1 MPMNNNILHISNGS
15 RVKVAEIPVL
25 GYDGFRATTLELMSD
40 KARHCVSY
48 FAYPCGE
55 GLRLMMCIA
64 DDNAHDILVF
74 SCDVEKGARLAS
86 AASECLA
93 LERYE
98 REIHENWG
106 LEFEGHPWY
115 KPVRD
120 FMPGK
125 YKFFQMEGEELHEV
139 GVGPVHAGVIEPG
152 HFRFICNG
160 EDVLHLE
167 IQLGWQHR
175 GTEHLM
181 LEKKRL
187 IERVLLAEG
196 IAGDTS
202 VSHSTAFATVWESLC
217 GFKPSE
223 EVLWARTLAAEL
235 ERMANH
241 TGDLGAICGD
251 VAYQLGA
258 AVYGRLRTP
267 IVNFSQR
274 WCGNRL
280 GKGNVRSA
288 YAPYAFTEELKQ
300 QLLSDLAAYERDFL
314 EMCDK
319 VQHFPSVLSRL
330 DRTGVVST
338 EQAESIGAVG
348 MAAKCAGICRDTRAS
363 HPYGVYGSLDV
374 QPVVKNT
381 GDVLARTELRIDEV
395 KQSLAIVR
403 SLLEKMPSFDG
414 ASAGSASGSVRSA
427 SGSVRSA
434 GSPAGESFAI
444 ALTEGWR
451 GEICHCAITGADGE
465 LVAYKI
471 KDPSFHN
478 WMALALAVRGNEISD
493 FPICNKSFNLSY
505 CGHDL

>member
-1 MPMNNNILHISNGS
+1 MTMTELLHISNGS
-15 RVKVAEIPVL
+15 CVNVAKIPL
-25 GYDGFRATTLELMSD
+25 LSYDCFRAVTLELLD
-40 KARHCVSY
+40 VKTRHCACY

-55 GLRLMMCIA
+55 GLRLVMCIA
-64 DDNAHDILVF
+64 DDGQGDIIVYA
-74 SCDVEKGARLAS
+74 CDAQKGEVLLS
-86 AASECLA
+86 AAAQCLA
-93 LERYE
+93 LERFE

-120 FMPGK
+120 FLPGK
-125 YKFFQMEGEELHEV
+125 YEFFQMEGEELHEV

-175 GTEHLM
+175 GIEKLM

-187 IERVLLAEG
+187 IERVLLSEG

-202 VSHSTAFATVWESLC
+202 VSHSSAFATVWESLC
-217 GFKPSE
+217 GFRPGR

-235 ERMANH
+235 ERLANH

-280 GKGNVRSA
+280 GKGNVRPFYS
-288 YAPYAFTEELKQ
+288 PYAFTEELKT

-314 EMCDK
+314 QMSDK
-319 VQHFPSVLSRL
+319 ILYFPSVLSRL
-330 DRTGVVST
+330 DRTGVVSL
-338 EQAESIGAVG
+338 EQAEEIGAVG
-348 MAAKCAGICRDTRAS
+348 MAAKCAGVERDIRSS
-363 HPYGVYGSLDV
+363 HPYAAYPSLNV
-374 QPVVKNT
+374 RPVVKT
-381 GDVLARTELRIDEV
+381 AGDVLARTELRIDEV
-395 KQSLAIVR
+395 KQSLGIIRA
-403 SLLEKMPSFDG
+403 LLEDMPSFGRQENFD
-414 ASAGSASGSVRSA
+414 
-427 SGSVRSA
+427 
-434 GSPAGESFAI
+434 GSPMADSFAI
-444 ALTEGWR
+444 SLVEGWR
-451 GEICHCAITGADGE
+451 GEICHIAITAPDGS
-465 LVAYKI
+465 LIAYKI

-505 CGHDL
+505 CAHDL

>member
-1 MPMNNNILHISNGS
+1 MEYNVLHIKNGDCV
-15 RVKVAEIPVL
+15 RVGDIPVL
-25 GYDGFRATTLELMSD
+25 CYDSFRTVALELLSD
-40 KARHCVSY
+40 DARHCASY
-48 FAYPCGE
+48 FAYPADG
-55 GLRLMMCIA
+55 GFRLVMCIA
-64 DDNAHDILVF
+64 DDSAHDIQLF
-74 SCDVEKGARLAS
+74 ACDAEKGAKLDS
-86 AASECLA
+86 AAADCLA
-93 LERYE
+93 LERFE

-125 YKFFQMEGEELHEV
+125 YSFFSMEGEELHEV

-160 EDVLHLE
+160 EDILHLE
-167 IQLGWQHR
+167 IQLGWQHK
-175 GTEHLM
+175 GTERLM

-187 IERVLLAEG
+187 IERVLLVEG

-202 VSHSTAFATVWESLC
+202 VSHSTAFAGLWESLC
-217 GFKPSE
+217 GLKPGK

-280 GKGNVRSA
+280 GKGNIRPG
-288 YAPYAFTEELKQ
+288 YAPYPFTEQLRQ

-314 EMCDK
+314 ELSDK
-319 VQHFPSVLSRL
+319 ILHFPSVLSRL
-330 DRTGVVST
+330 DRTGVVSL
-338 EQAESIGAVG
+338 EQVRSIGAVG
-348 MAAKCAGICRDTRAS
+348 MAAKCAGLGRDVRAS
-363 HPYGVYGSLDV
+363 HPYGAYDSLGL
-374 QPVVKNT
+374 QPVVKSA
-381 GDVLARTELRIDEV
+381 GDVLARTELRIDEII
-395 KQSLAIVR
+395 QSLAIVR
-403 SLLEKMPSFDG
+403 NLLADVPSFDG
-414 ASAGSASGSVRSA
+414 QMRT
-427 SGSVRSA
+427 A
-434 GSPAGESFAI
+434 GSPMPDSFAI
-444 ALTEGWR
+444 QLTEGWR
-451 GEICHCAITGADGE
+451 GEICHCAVTGPDGK
-465 LVAYKI
+465 LLAYKI

-505 CGHDL
+505 TGHDL

>member
-1 MPMNNNILHISNGS
+1 MDNKVLNIKNGS
-15 RVKVAEIPVL
+15 CVKVSEIPVL
-25 GYDGFRATTLELMSD
+25 SYDCFRATTLELMSD
-40 KARHCVSY
+40 KARHCSSY
-48 FAYPCGE
+48 FAYPCAE

-64 DDNAHDILVF
+64 DDTAHDIKVF
-74 SCDVEKGARLAS
+74 ACDVNKGDSLVS
-86 AASECLA
+86 AAKDCLA

-106 LEFEGHPWY
+106 LEFEEHPWY

-125 YKFFQMEGEELHEV
+125 YKFFEMEGEELHEV

-175 GTEHLM
+175 GVEHLM
-181 LEKKRL
+181 LSKKRT

-202 VSHSTAFATVWESLC
+202 VSHSTAFAGVWEALC
-217 GFKPSE
+217 GIQPDKS
-223 EVLWARTLAAEL
+223 VLWARTLAAEL

-280 GKGNVRSA
+280 GKGNVRPA
-288 YAPYAFTEELKQ
+288 YAPYAFTEELRQ
-300 QLLSDLAAYERDFL
+300 QLLSDLKAYERDFL
-314 EMCDK
+314 EMSDK
-319 VQHFPSVLSRL
+319 IQHFPGVLSRL
-330 DRTGVVST
+330 DRTGIVTT

-348 MAAKCAGICRDTRAS
+348 MAAKCAGVCRDTRAS
-363 HPYGVYGSLDV
+363 HPYGVYGTMDIK
-374 QPVVKNT
+374 PVVKDT

-403 SLLEKMPSFDG
+403 TLLEDMPAFNTQ
-414 ASAGSASGSVRSA
+414 VR
-427 SGSVRSA
+427 
-434 GSPAGESFAI
+434 PMGEPMADCFAI
-444 ALTEGWR
+444 SLTEGWR
-451 GEICHCAITGADGE
+451 GEICHCAVTDADGE
-465 LVAYKI
+465 LAAYKI

>member
-1 MPMNNNILHISNGS
+1 MNNNILHINNGS
-15 RVKVAEIPVL
+15 RVSVSQIPVL
-25 GYDGFRATTLELMSD
+25 SYESFRETTLELLSD

-55 GLRLMMCIA
+55 TLRLLMCIA
-64 DDNAHDILVF
+64 DDNAHDILVY
-74 SCDVEKGARLAS
+74 SSEVQKGSTLAS
-86 AASECLA
+86 AAADCLA

-98 REIHENWG
+98 REIHENWA

-125 YKFFQMEGEELHEV
+125 YKFFEMEGEELHEV

-175 GTEHLM
+175 GVENLM
-181 LEKKRL
+181 LKKTRL
-187 IERVLLAEG
+187 IERTLLAEG

-202 VSHSTAFATVWESLC
+202 VSHATAFATVWESLC
-217 GFKPSE
+217 GVQASA

-280 GKGNVRSA
+280 GKGNVRPG

-300 QLLSDLAAYERDFL
+300 QLLGDLAAYERDFL

-319 VQHFPSVLSRL
+319 IQHFPSVLSRL
-330 DRTGVVST
+330 DRTGIVST
-338 EQAESIGAVG
+338 QQAESIGAVG
-348 MAAKCAGICRDTRAS
+348 MAAKCAGVCRDTRAS
-363 HPYGVYGSLDV
+363 HPYGVYGQLEL
-374 QPVVKNT
+374 QPVVKT
-381 GDVLARTELRIDEV
+381 SGDVLARTELRIDEV

-403 SLLEKMPSFDG
+403 SLLENMPSFDSSRQE
-414 ASAGSASGSVRSA
+414 AREAAAKALSQPEAD
-427 SGSVRSA
+427 
-434 GSPAGESFAI
+434 SFAI

-451 GEICHCAITGADGE
+451 GEICHCAVTGADGD

>member
-1 MPMNNNILHISNGS
+1 MNNNILHIKNGS
-15 RVKVAEIPVL
+15 CTSVTEIPVL
-25 GYDGFRATTLELMSD
+25 GYGDFRQTASRLLGD

-48 FAYPCGE
+48 FAYPCNE
-55 GLRLMMCIA
+55 GFRLMMCIA
-64 DDNAHDILVF
+64 DDSAHDILVF
-74 SCDVEKGARLAS
+74 ACDVEKDAELPS
-86 AASECLA
+86 IAAEQLA
-93 LERYE
+93 LERFE

-106 LEFEGHPWY
+106 LSFTGHPWY

-120 FMPGK
+120 FMPDK
-125 YKFFQMEGEELHEV
+125 YKFFEMAGEELHEV

-175 GTEHLM
+175 GIEKLM
-181 LEKKRL
+181 LDKKRL
-187 IERVLLAEG
+187 IERVLLAES

-202 VSHSTAFATVWESLC
+202 VSHSTAFSGLWEALC
-217 GFKPSE
+217 GTVPGDD
-223 EVLWARTLAAEL
+223 VLWARTLAAEL

-280 GKGNVRSA
+280 GKGNVRPA
-288 YAPYAFTEELKQ
+288 YAPYAFTEELRR
-300 QLLSDLAAYERDFL
+300 QLLQDLTAYERDFL
-314 EMCDK
+314 EMSDK
-319 VQHFPSVLSRL
+319 IQHFPSVLSRL
-330 DRTGVVST
+330 DRTGVVSR
-338 EQAESIGAVG
+338 EQAEAIGAVG
-348 MAAKCAGICRDTRAS
+348 MAAKCTSVCRDIRAS
-363 HPYGVYGSLDV
+363 HPYAAYPALSIE
-374 QPVVKNT
+374 PVVKDG

-403 SLLEKMPSFDG
+403 VLLENVPAFDG
-414 ASAGSASGSVRSA
+414 KMRSPGQPKA
-427 SGSVRSA
+427 N
-434 GSPAGESFAI
+434 SFAI
-444 ALTEGWR
+444 SLTEGWR
-451 GEICHCAITGADGE
+451 GEICHCAVTGADGE
-465 LVAYKI
+465 LLTYKI

>member
-1 MPMNNNILHISNGS
+1 MNSNILNINNGS
-15 RVKVAEIPVL
+15 CVKVDEIPVL
-25 GYDGFRATTLELMSD
+25 NYDRFVSTTLNLMSD
-40 KARHCVSY
+40 KSRHCVSY
-48 FAYPCGE
+48 FAYPYGE
-55 GLRLMMCIA
+55 GLKLMMCIA
-64 DDNAHDILVF
+64 DDKAHYISVF
-74 SCDVEKGARLAS
+74 ACDVQKCARLAS
-86 AASECLA
+86 ASAQCLA
-93 LERYE
+93 LERFE

-106 LEFEGHPWY
+106 LYFEGHPWD

-175 GTEHLM
+175 GIERLM
-181 LEKKRL
+181 LGKKRL

-202 VSHSTAFATVWESLC
+202 ISHSTSFASIWESLC
-217 GFKPSE
+217 GCQVGK
-223 EVLWARTLAAEL
+223 EVLWARTMAAEL

-280 GKGNVRSA
+280 GKGNVRPG
-288 YAPYAFTEELKQ
+288 YAPYAFTEGLKQ
-300 QLLSDLAAYERDFL
+300 LLLNDLDAYERDFL
-314 EMCDK
+314 EMSDK
-319 VQHFPSVLSRL
+319 IQHFPSVLSRL
-330 DRTGVVST
+330 ERTGIISK

-348 MAAKCAGICRDTRAS
+348 MAAKCAGVKRDVRAS
-363 HPYGVYGSLDV
+363 HPYGLYPDLNLT
-374 QPVVKNT
+374 PVVKGT
-381 GDVLARTELRIDEV
+381 GDVLARTELRIEEI
-395 KQSLAIVR
+395 KQSVSVIR
-403 SLLEKMPSFDG
+403 TLLNQVPDFDG
-414 ASAGSASGSVRSA
+414 QMHPCGI
-427 SGSVRSA
+427 
-434 GSPAGESFAI
+434 PQPDTFAI
-444 ALTEGWR
+444 SLTEGWR
-451 GEICHCAITGADGE
+451 GEICHCAITDKDSE
-465 LVAYKI
+465 FTAYKI
-471 KDPSFHN
+471 TDPSFHN
-478 WMALALAVRGNEISD
+478 WMALALAVRNNEISD

>member
-1 MPMNNNILHISNGS
+1 MNENILHITNGS
-15 RVKVAEIPVL
+15 CVKLAEIPVL
-25 GYDGFRATTLELMSD
+25 AYDAFRATTLELLGD
-40 KARHCVSY
+40 KARHCASY
-48 FAYPCGE
+48 FAYPCNDD
-55 GLRLMMCIA
+55 LKLMMCIA
-64 DDNAHDILVF
+64 DDSAHDILVYA
-74 SCDVEKGARLAS
+74 CEVEKGARLAS
-86 AASECLA
+86 AAADCLA
-93 LERYE
+93 LERFE

-115 KPVRD
+115 KPVRNFFPD
-120 FMPGK
+120 K
-125 YKFFQMEGEELHEV
+125 YKFFEMEGEELHEV

-175 GTEHLM
+175 GVEKLM

-217 GFKPSE
+217 GFTPTK

-258 AVYGRLRTP
+258 AVFGRLRTP
-267 IVNFSQR
+267 IVNFLQR

-280 GKGNVRSA
+280 GKGNVRPA

-300 QLLSDLAAYERDFL
+300 QLLKDLAAYERDFL

-319 VQHFPSVLSRL
+319 IQHFPSVLSRL

-348 MAAKCAGICRDTRAS
+348 MAAKCAGVCRDTRAS
-363 HPYGVYGSLDV
+363 HPYGLYSSLDV
-374 QPVVKNT
+374 QPVVKTT

-403 SLLEKMPSFDG
+403 KLLENMPAFDG
-414 ASAGSASGSVRSA
+414 KMQSAGTPEA
-427 SGSVRSA
+427 
-434 GSPAGESFAI
+434 ESFAI

-451 GEICHCAITGADGE
+451 GEICHCAITDEDGE
-465 LVAYKI
+465 LAAYKI

>member
-1 MPMNNNILHISNGS
+1 MNNNILHISNGS

-25 GYDGFRATTLELMSD
+25 SYDDFRATTLELMSD

-48 FAYPCGE
+48 FGYSSAS

-64 DDNAHDILVF
+64 DDSAHDIIVF
-74 SCDVEKGARLAS
+74 ACDVEKDARLAS
-86 AASECLA
+86 AAADCLA

-106 LEFEGHPWY
+106 IEFEGHPWY

-175 GTEHLM
+175 GVEALM
-181 LEKKRL
+181 LKKKRL

-217 GFKPSE
+217 GYKPGK

-258 AVYGRLRTP
+258 AVFGRLRTP

-280 GKGNVRSA
+280 GKGNVRPA
-288 YAPYAFTEELKQ
+288 YAPYAFTEELRQ
-300 QLLSDLAAYERDFL
+300 QLLGDLAAYERDFL
-314 EMCDK
+314 EMSEK
-319 VQHFPSVLSRL
+319 IQHFPSVLSRL
-330 DRTGVVST
+330 DRTGIVST
-338 EQAESIGAVG
+338 GQAESIGAVG
-348 MAAKCAGICRDTRAS
+348 MAAKCAGVCRDTRSS
-363 HPYGVYGSLDV
+363 HPYGVYASLGV
-374 QPVVKNT
+374 QPVVKES

-395 KQSLAIVR
+395 KQSLALVR
-403 SLLEKMPSFDG
+403 ALLAEMPSFD
-414 ASAGSASGSVRSA
+414 APAGVNIP
-427 SGSVRSA
+427 SA
-434 GSPAGESFAI
+434 GSPAADSFAI

-451 GEICHCAITGADGE
+451 GEICHCAVTGADGE
-465 LVAYKI
+465 LVAYKV

>member
-1 MPMNNNILHISNGS
+1 MVMDNNILHISNGGCAS
-15 RVKVAEIPVL
+15 VAEIPVFS
-25 GYDGFRATTLELMSD
+25 YDIFRTTTLELMEG
-40 KARHCVSY
+40 KARHCASY
-48 FAYPCGE
+48 FAFPCTG
-55 GLRLMMCIA
+55 GLRLVMCIA
-64 DDNAHDILVF
+64 DDAAHDILVYA
-74 SCDVEKGARLAS
+74 CDVAEGANLAS
-86 AASECLA
+86 AAADCLA
-93 LERYE
+93 LERFE

-106 LEFEGHPWY
+106 IEFEGHPWY

-175 GTEHLM
+175 GIESLM

-196 IAGDTS
+196 IAGDS
-202 VSHSTAFATVWESLC
+202 CVSHSTAFAGLWESLC
-217 GFKPSE
+217 GFKPGRD
-223 EVLWARTLAAEL
+223 VLWARTLAAEL
-235 ERMANH
+235 ERIANH

-258 AVYGRLRTP
+258 AVFGRLRTP
-267 IVNFSQR
+267 VVNFSQR

-280 GKGNVRSA
+280 GKGNVRPA
-288 YAPYAFTEELKQ
+288 YAPYAFTEDLKQ

-314 EMCDK
+314 EMSDK
-319 VQHFPSVLSRL
+319 IQYFPSVLSRL

-338 EQAESIGAVG
+338 AQAESIGAVG
-348 MAAKCAGICRDTRAS
+348 MAAKCAGVCHDTRAS
-363 HPYGVYGSLDV
+363 HPYGVYSALDV
-374 QPVVKNT
+374 KPIVKT
-381 GDVLARTELRIDEV
+381 AGDVLARTELRIDEIR
-395 KQSLAIVR
+395 QSLALVR
-403 SLLEKMPSFDG
+403 TLLDNIPSFE
-414 ASAGSASGSVRSA
+414 SAML
-427 SGSVRSA
+427 SA
-434 GSPAGESFAI
+434 GSPKADSFAI
-444 ALTEGWR
+444 SLTEGWR
-451 GEICHCAITGADGE
+451 GEICHCAVTGADGE

>member
-1 MPMNNNILHISNGS
+1 MIMTDLLHISNGDCVS
-15 RVKVAEIPVL
+15 VAKLPVL
-25 GYDGFRATTLELMSD
+25 GYESFRTSTLELLGN
-40 KARHCVSY
+40 KARHCASY
-48 FAYPCGE
+48 FAYPYCE
-55 GLRLMMCIA
+55 GLRLIMCIA
-64 DDNAHDILVF
+64 DDVAHDIIAF
-74 SCDVEKGARLAS
+74 ACDVEKGMILQS
-86 AASECLA
+86 AAADCLA
-93 LERYE
+93 LERFE

-120 FMPGK
+120 FLPGK

-175 GTEHLM
+175 GTERLM

-202 VSHSTAFATVWESLC
+202 VSHSSAFAGIWESLC
-217 GFKPSE
+217 GFQPSAD
-223 EVLWARTLAAEL
+223 VLWARTLAAEL

-267 IVNFSQR
+267 VVNFSQR

-280 GKGNVRSA
+280 GKGNVRPA
-288 YAPYAFTEELKQ
+288 YAPYAFTEELRQ

-314 EMCDK
+314 EMSDK
-319 VQHFPSVLSRL
+319 ILYFPSVLSRL
-330 DRTGVVST
+330 DRTGVVSP

-348 MAAKCAGICRDTRAS
+348 MAAKCAGVGRDIRAS
-363 HPYGVYGSLDV
+363 HPYGLYPSLDI
-374 QPVVKNT
+374 QPVVKKS
-381 GDVLARTELRIDEV
+381 GDVLARTELRIEEII
-395 KQSLAIVR
+395 QSMAIIR
-403 SLLEKMPSFDG
+403 SLLDGMPSFG
-414 ASAGSASGSVRSA
+414 EHSHSAGNPR
-427 SGSVRSA
+427 
-434 GSPAGESFAI
+434 PDSFAI
-444 ALTEGWR
+444 SLTEGWR
-451 GEICHCAITGADGE
+451 GEICHCAVTGSDGE

-478 WMALALAVRGNEISD
+478 WTALALAVRGNEISD

>member
-1 MPMNNNILHISNGS
+1 MSL
-15 RVKVAEIPVL
+15 AQIPVL
-25 GYDGFRATTLELMSD
+25 SYKTFRETALTLLNEKS
-40 KARHCVSY
+40 RHCANY
-48 FAYPCGE
+48 FAFPNSN

-74 SCDVEKGARLAS
+74 ASDTAGNAKLAS
-86 AASECLA
+86 VAADCIA
-93 LERYE
+93 LERFE

-106 LEFEGHPWY
+106 LDFEGHPWY

-120 FMPGK
+120 FMPDK
-125 YKFFQMEGEELHEV
+125 YEFYSMKGEELHEV
-139 GVGPVHAGVIEPG
+139 GVGPVHAGIIEPG

-160 EDVLHLE
+160 EDVLNLE

-175 GTEHLM
+175 GIERLM

-187 IERVLLAEG
+187 IERVLLAEC

-202 VSHSTAFATVWESLC
+202 VSHSTAFAGNWEGLC
-217 GFKPSE
+217 DFQPGK

-274 WCGNRL
+274 WCGNHL
-280 GKGNVRSA
+280 GKGNVRPA
-288 YAPYAFTEELKQ
+288 YAPYAFNDELTQ
-300 QLLSDLAAYERDFL
+300 QLLSDLDAYERDFL
-314 EMCDK
+314 EMSDK
-319 VQHFPSVLSRL
+319 IQHFPSVLSRL
-330 DRTGVVST
+330 ERTGIVSRD
-338 EQAESIGAVG
+338 QAEAIGAVG
-348 MAAKCAGICRDTRAS
+348 MAAKCAGVCRDIRAS
-363 HPYGVYGSLDV
+363 HPYGIYSGFSLR
-374 QPVVKNT
+374 PVIKNA

-395 KQSLAIVR
+395 KQSIAIVR
-403 SLLEKMPSFDG
+403 TLLAERPSFDG
-414 ASAGSASGSVRSA
+414 KMLSAGNPKAD
-427 SGSVRSA
+427 
-434 GSPAGESFAI
+434 SFAI
-444 ALTEGWR
+444 SLTEGWR
-451 GEICHCAITGADGE
+451 GEICHCAVTGPDGE
-465 LVAYKI
+465 LIAYKI

-478 WMALALAVRGNEISD
+478 WTALALAVRGNEISD

>member
-1 MPMNNNILHISNGS
+1 MNTNILHITNGS
-15 RVKVAEIPVL
+15 RVSVAEIPL
-25 GYDGFRATTLELMSD
+25 MDYESFRATTLELMGD

-48 FAYPCGE
+48 FAYPNASA
-55 GLRLMMCIA
+55 LRLMMCIA
-64 DDNAHDILVF
+64 DDAAHDILVYA
-74 SCDVEKGARLAS
+74 CDVEKGATLTS
-86 AASECLA
+86 AAADCLA

-106 LEFEGHPWY
+106 LEFAGHPWY

-125 YKFFQMEGEELHEV
+125 YKFYEMEGEELHEV

-175 GTEHLM
+175 GVEHLM

-217 GFKPSE
+217 GFQPSK
-223 EVLWARTLAAEL
+223 EVLWARTLASEL

-280 GKGNVRSA
+280 GKGNVRPA
-288 YAPYAFTEELKQ
+288 YAPYAFTEELRQ

-319 VQHFPSVLSRL
+319 IQHFPSVLSRL
-330 DRTGVVST
+330 DRTGIVKT

-348 MAAKCAGICRDTRAS
+348 MAAKCAGVCRDTRAS
-363 HPYGVYGSLDV
+363 HPYALYGGLNV
-374 QPVVKNT
+374 EPVVKSS

-403 SLLEKMPSFDG
+403 ALLEQMPSFDG
-414 ASAGSASGSVRSA
+414 QM
-427 SGSVRSA
+427 RSA
-434 GSPAGESFAI
+434 GTPAADSFAI

-465 LVAYKI
+465 LVAYKV

>member
-1 MPMNNNILHISNGS
+1 MHMINNILHITNGACVNVS
-15 RVKVAEIPVL
+15 DIPAVT
-25 GYDGFRATTLELMSD
+25 YDSFRSTTLELMSD
-40 KARHCVSY
+40 KSRHCVSY
-48 FAYPCGE
+48 FAYPCAE

-64 DDNAHDILVF
+64 DDNAHDILVYA
-74 SCDVEKGARLAS
+74 CDVAKSAALAS
-86 AASECLA
+86 AAADCLA

-106 LEFEGHPWY
+106 IEFEGHPWY

-120 FMPGK
+120 FLPGK
-125 YKFFQMEGEELHEV
+125 YNFFQMEGEELHEV

-175 GTEHLM
+175 GVESLM
-181 LEKKRL
+181 LQKKRL

-202 VSHSTAFATVWESLC
+202 VSHSTAFASVWESLC
-217 GFKPSE
+217 GFKPST

-267 IVNFSQR
+267 VVNFSQR

-280 GKGNVRSA
+280 GKGNVRPG
-288 YAPYAFTEELKQ
+288 YAPYAFTEDLRK
-300 QLLSDLAAYERDFL
+300 QLLGDLAAYERDFL
-314 EMCDK
+314 EMSDK
-319 VQHFPSVLSRL
+319 IQHFPSVLSRL
-330 DRTGVVST
+330 DRTGVVSK
-338 EQAESIGAVG
+338 EQVESIGAVG
-348 MAAKCAGICRDTRAS
+348 MAAKCAGVCRDTRAS
-363 HPYGVYGSLDV
+363 HPYGLYASLNV
-374 QPVVKNT
+374 QPVVKEA

-395 KQSLAIVR
+395 KQSLAMVR
-403 SLLEKMPSFDG
+403 ALLEEMPAFSGDIQNVGPLKADSF
-414 ASAGSASGSVRSA
+414 SL
-427 SGSVRSA
+427 
-434 GSPAGESFAI
+434 

-451 GEICHCAITGADGE
+451 GEICHCAVTGADGE
-465 LVAYKI
+465 LVTYKI

>member
-1 MPMNNNILHISNGS
+1 MNNNILHVSNGS
-15 RVKVAEIPVL
+15 CVKVADIPVL
-25 GYDGFRATTLELMSD
+25 SYDCFRATTLELMSD

-48 FAYPCGE
+48 FGYSSAE
-55 GLRLMMCIA
+55 AIRLMMCIA
-64 DDNAHDILVF
+64 DDAAHDILVF
-74 SCDVEKGARLAS
+74 ACDVEKGARLAS
-86 AASECLA
+86 AAADCLA

-125 YKFFQMEGEELHEV
+125 YKFFEMEGEELHEV

-175 GTEHLM
+175 GVESLM
-181 LEKKRL
+181 LKKKRL

-202 VSHSTAFATVWESLC
+202 VSHSTAFASVWESLC
-217 GFKPSE
+217 GFKPGK

-258 AVYGRLRTP
+258 AVFGRLRTP

-280 GKGNVRSA
+280 GKGNVRPA
-288 YAPYAFTEELKQ
+288 YAPYAFTEELRQ
-300 QLLSDLAAYERDFL
+300 QLLSDLSAYERDFL
-314 EMCDK
+314 EMSDK
-319 VQHFPSVLSRL
+319 IQHFPSVLSRL
-330 DRTGVVST
+330 DRTGIVST

-348 MAAKCAGICRDTRAS
+348 MAAKCAGVCRDTRAS
-363 HPYGVYGSLDV
+363 HPYGVYASLGV
-374 QPVVKNT
+374 QPVVKES

-403 SLLEKMPSFDG
+403 ALLAQMPSYG
-414 ASAGSASGSVRSA
+414 ASECVNIP
-427 SGSVRSA
+427 SA
-434 GSPAGESFAI
+434 GCPASDSFAI

-451 GEICHCAITGADGE
+451 GEICHCAVTGADGE
-465 LVAYKI
+465 LVAYKV

>member
-1 MPMNNNILHISNGS
+1 MTMNTNILHITNGS
-15 RVKVAEIPVL
+15 RVSVAQIPVL
-25 GYDGFRATTLELMSD
+25 DYEAFRATALELMGD

-48 FAYPCGE
+48 FAYPCADA
-55 GLRLMMCIA
+55 LRLIMCIA
-64 DDNAHDILVF
+64 DDAAHDILVF
-74 SCDVEKGARLAS
+74 ACDVEKGATLAS
-86 AASECLA
+86 AAADCLA

-120 FMPGK
+120 FMPNK
-125 YKFFQMEGEELHEV
+125 YKFFEMEGEELHEV

-175 GTEHLM
+175 GVEQLM

-196 IAGDTS
+196 VAGDTS

-217 GFKPSE
+217 GFQPSQ

-280 GKGNVRSA
+280 GKGNVRPA
-288 YAPYAFTEELKQ
+288 YAPYAFTEALKQ
-300 QLLSDLAAYERDFL
+300 QLLGDLAAYECDFL
-314 EMCDK
+314 EMSDK
-319 VQHFPSVLSRL
+319 IQHFPSVLSRL
-330 DRTGVVST
+330 DRTGIVT
-338 EQAESIGAVG
+338 NDQAESIGAVG
-348 MAAKCAGICRDTRAS
+348 MAAKCAGVCRDTRAS
-363 HPYGVYGSLDV
+363 HPYAMYAGLNVE
-374 QPVVKNT
+374 PVVKCS
-381 GDVLARTELRIDEV
+381 GDVLARTELRIDEI

-403 SLLEKMPSFDG
+403 LLLDNMPSFDG
-414 ASAGSASGSVRSA
+414 QM
-427 SGSVRSA
+427 RSA
-434 GSPAGESFAI
+434 GTPAADSFAI

-451 GEICHCAITGADGE
+451 GEICHCAVTGADGE

>member
-1 MPMNNNILHISNGS
+1 MDNILHISNNS
-15 RVKVAEIPVL
+15 RTDITAIPVL
-25 GYDGFRATTLELMSD
+25 DYDSFRAATLELLSD
-40 KARHCVSY
+40 SSRHCATY
-48 FAYPCGE
+48 FAYPADNGF
-55 GLRLMMCIA
+55 RMIMCIA
-64 DDNAHDILVF
+64 DDNAHDILVYA
-74 SCDVEKGARLAS
+74 CQVGKGASLAS
-86 AASECLA
+86 AAKDCLA
-93 LERYE
+93 LERFE

-125 YKFFQMEGEELHEV
+125 YKFYEMEGEELHEV

-175 GTEHLM
+175 GIERLM
-181 LEKKRL
+181 LQKTRL
-187 IERVLLAEG
+187 IERVLLAES

-202 VSHSTAFATVWESLC
+202 VSHSSAFAGVWESLC
-217 GFKPSE
+217 GFQPGND
-223 EVLWARTLAAEL
+223 VLWARTLAAEL

-258 AVYGRLRTP
+258 AVFGRLRTP

-280 GKGNVRSA
+280 GKGNVRPA
-288 YAPYAFTEELKQ
+288 YAPYPFTEELKQ
-300 QLLSDLAAYERDFL
+300 QLLRDLAAYERDFL
-314 EMCDK
+314 EMSNK
-319 VQHFPSVLSRL
+319 ILYFPGVLSRL

-338 EQAESIGAVG
+338 DQARAIGAVG
-348 MAAKCAGICRDTRAS
+348 MAAKCAGVCRDTRAS
-363 HPYGVYGSLDV
+363 HPYGLYSTLDV
-374 QPVVKNT
+374 QPVVKES
-381 GDVLARTELRIDEV
+381 GDVLARTELRIDEIR
-395 KQSLAIVR
+395 QSIAIVR
-403 SLLEKMPSFDG
+403 ALLEDMPAFDG
-414 ASAGSASGSVRSA
+414 HMDKLPTPGT
-427 SGSVRSA
+427 
-434 GSPAGESFAI
+434 PKPDSFAI
-444 ALTEGWR
+444 SLTEGWR
-451 GEICHCAITGADGE
+451 GEICHCAVTGPDGS
-465 LVAYKI
+465 LAAYKI

-478 WMALALAVRGNEISD
+478 WMALALAVRACEISD

>member
-1 MPMNNNILHISNGS
+1 MDNKLLHISNGGCVS
-15 RVKVAEIPVL
+15 MAEIPVL
-25 GYDGFRATTLELMSD
+25 SYDCFRATTIELLGD
-40 KARHCVSY
+40 KARHCVNY
-48 FAYPCGE
+48 FAYPCNG
-55 GLRLMMCIA
+55 GLKLMMCIA
-64 DDNAHDILVF
+64 DDSAHDILVYA
-74 SCDVEKGARLAS
+74 CQVEKGSILAS
-86 AASECLA
+86 AAAECLA
-93 LERYE
+93 LERFE

-120 FMPGK
+120 FLPGK
-125 YKFFQMEGEELHEV
+125 YKFFEMEGEELHEV

-175 GTEHLM
+175 GVERLM

-202 VSHSTAFATVWESLC
+202 ISHSTAFAGLWESLS
-217 GFKPSE
+217 GFKPGK

-258 AVYGRLRTP
+258 AVFGRLRTP

-280 GKGNVRSA
+280 GKGNVRPA
-288 YAPYAFTEELKQ
+288 YAPYPFNEELKQ
-300 QLLSDLAAYERDFL
+300 QLLGDLAAYERDFL
-314 EMCDK
+314 EMSDK
-319 VQHFPSVLSRL
+319 IQYFPSVLSRL
-330 DRTGVVST
+330 DRTGVVSR
-338 EQAESIGAVG
+338 EQAEAIGAVG
-348 MAAKCAGICRDTRAS
+348 MAAKCAGLCRDIRTT
-363 HPYGVYGSLDV
+363 HPYGAYPSLDV
-374 QPVVKNT
+374 RPIVKES
-381 GDVLARTELRIDEV
+381 GDVLARTELRIDEI

-403 SLLEKMPSFDG
+403 ALLEEMPSFSG
-414 ASAGSASGSVRSA
+414 EMIPSGSLKA
-427 SGSVRSA
+427 D
-434 GSPAGESFAI
+434 SFAI
-444 ALTEGWR
+444 SLTEGWR
-451 GEICHCAITGADGE
+451 GEICHCAVTGPDGS
-465 LVAYKI
+465 LAAYKI

-478 WMALALAVRGNEISD
+478 WMALALAVRNNEISD

>member
-1 MPMNNNILHISNGS
+1 MIDNILHLNNGGCTS
-15 RVKVAEIPVL
+15 VREIPL
-25 GYDGFRATTLELMSD
+25 APSYDSFRETALNLLCDES
-40 KARHCVSY
+40 RHCVSY
-48 FAYPCGE
+48 FAWPISE
-55 GLRLMMCIA
+55 NSSRLMMCIA
-64 DDNAHDILVF
+64 DDNASDILVF
-74 SCDVEKGARLAS
+74 GCDVEKGSTLSS
-86 AASECLA
+86 AASGCLA
-93 LERYE
+93 LERFE

-106 LEFEGHPWY
+106 IEFEGHPWY

-125 YKFFQMEGEELHEV
+125 YEFFRMDGEELHEV

-175 GTEHLM
+175 GLEALM
-181 LEKKRL
+181 LKKKRL

-217 GFKPSE
+217 GFEPGK
-223 EVLWARTLAAEL
+223 EVSWARTLAAEL

-267 IVNFSQR
+267 VVNFSQR

-280 GKGNVRSA
+280 GKGNVRPG
-288 YAPYAFTEELKQ
+288 YAPYAFTEELKR
-300 QLLSDLAAYERDFL
+300 QLLDDLASYERDFL

-319 VQHFPSVLSRL
+319 VRHFPSVLSRL
-330 DRTGVVST
+330 DRTGVVSKDN
-338 EQAESIGAVG
+338 AEAIGAVG
-348 MAAKCAGICRDTRAS
+348 MAAKCTGLSRDIRAS
-363 HPYGVYGSLDV
+363 HPYGEYTSLGV
-374 QPVVKNT
+374 RPVVKSS
-381 GDVLARTELRIDEV
+381 GDVLARTELRMEEIV
-395 KQSLAIVR
+395 QSLSLIR
-403 SLLEKMPSFDG
+403 SLLDNMPSSFRC
-414 ASAGSASGSVRSA
+414 SVRDTGA
-427 SGSVRSA
+427 PRPG
-434 GSPAGESFAI
+434 SFAI
-444 ALTEGWR
+444 SLTEGWR
-451 GEICHCAITGADGE
+451 GEICHCAITGDDGE
-465 LVAYKI
+465 LVSYKI
-471 KDPSFHN
+471 TDPSFHN

>member
-1 MPMNNNILHISNGS
+1 MTMNTNILHITNGS
-15 RVKVAEIPVL
+15 RVSVAQIPVL
-25 GYDGFRATTLELMSD
+25 DYEAFRATALELMGD

-48 FAYPCGE
+48 FAYPFADA
-55 GLRLMMCIA
+55 LRLIMCIA
-64 DDNAHDILVF
+64 DDAAHDILVF
-74 SCDVEKGARLAS
+74 ACDVEKGATLAS
-86 AASECLA
+86 AAADCLA

-120 FMPGK
+120 FMPNK
-125 YKFFQMEGEELHEV
+125 YKFFEMEGEELHEV

-175 GTEHLM
+175 GVEQLM

-196 IAGDTS
+196 VAGDTS

-217 GFKPSE
+217 GFQPSQ

-280 GKGNVRSA
+280 GKGNVRPA
-288 YAPYAFTEELKQ
+288 YAPYAFTEELRQ

-314 EMCDK
+314 EMSDK
-319 VQHFPSVLSRL
+319 IQHFPSVLSRL
-330 DRTGVVST
+330 DRTGIVT
-338 EQAESIGAVG
+338 NDQAESIGAVG
-348 MAAKCAGICRDTRAS
+348 MSAKCAGVCRDTRAS
-363 HPYGVYGSLDV
+363 HPYAMYAGLNVE
-374 QPVVKNT
+374 PVVKCS
-381 GDVLARTELRIDEV
+381 GDVLARTELRIDEI

-403 SLLEKMPSFDG
+403 LLLDNMPSFDG
-414 ASAGSASGSVRSA
+414 QM
-427 SGSVRSA
+427 RSA
-434 GSPAGESFAI
+434 GTPAADSFAI

-451 GEICHCAITGADGE
+451 GEICHCAVTGADGE
-465 LVAYKI
+465 LVAYKV

>member
-1 MPMNNNILHISNGS
+1 MTMTELLHIRNGGHEC
-15 RVKVAEIPVL
+15 VTKIPVL
-25 GYDGFRATTLELMSD
+25 SYDCFRTTTLELLSD
-40 KARHCVSY
+40 KARHCANY
-48 FAYPCGE
+48 FAYPCDE
-55 GLRLMMCIA
+55 GFKLMMCIA
-64 DDNAHDILVF
+64 DDRSHDIIVY
-74 SCDVEKGARLAS
+74 SCSVEKEATLPS
-86 AASECLA
+86 AASDCLA
-93 LERYE
+93 LERFE

-106 LEFEGHPWY
+106 IGFTGHPWY

-120 FMPGK
+120 FLPGK
-125 YKFFQMEGEELHEV
+125 YKFFNMEGEELHEV

-175 GTEHLM
+175 GIERLM

-202 VSHSTAFATVWESLC
+202 VSHSTAFAGVWESLC
-217 GFKPSE
+217 DFQPAGN
-223 EVLWARTLAAEL
+223 VLWARTLAAEL
-235 ERMANH
+235 ERLANH

-280 GKGNVRSA
+280 GKGNIRPA
-288 YAPYAFTEELKQ
+288 YAPYPFSDELKQ
-300 QLLSDLAAYERDFL
+300 QLLNDLASYERDFL
-314 EMCDK
+314 EMSNK
-319 VQHFPSVLSRL
+319 IQFFPSVLSRL

-338 EQAESIGAVG
+338 EQAQAIGAVG
-348 MAAKCAGICRDTRAS
+348 MAAKSAGLCRDTRAS
-363 HPYGVYGSLDV
+363 HPYGVYASLNV
-374 QPVVKNT
+374 QPVIKNT
-381 GDVLARTELRIDEV
+381 GDVLARTELRIDEI
-395 KQSLAIVR
+395 KQSLSIVSR
-403 SLLEKMPSFDG
+403 LLESSPSFDG
-414 ASAGSASGSVRSA
+414 QMQLSAGQPTADT
-427 SGSVRSA
+427 
-434 GSPAGESFAI
+434 FAI
-444 ALTEGWR
+444 SLTEGWR
-451 GEICHCAITGADGE
+451 GEICHCAITGTDGE
-465 LVAYKI
+465 LAAYKI

>member
-1 MPMNNNILHISNGS
+1 MTMTDLLHIGNGS
-15 RVKVAEIPVL
+15 RVSVAEIPVL
-25 GYDGFRATTLELMSD
+25 SYDCFRTVTLELMGD
-40 KARHCVSY
+40 KMRHCASY
-48 FAYPCGE
+48 FAYPCDDGF
-55 GLRLMMCIA
+55 RLMMCIA
-64 DDNAHDILVF
+64 DDSAHDIIVYA
-74 SCDVEKGARLAS
+74 CDVEKKASLPS
-86 AASECLA
+86 AAADCLA
-93 LERYE
+93 LERFE

-120 FMPGK
+120 FLPNK
-125 YKFFQMEGEELHEV
+125 YQFFQMEGEELHEV

-175 GTEHLM
+175 GIERLM
-181 LEKKRL
+181 LEKKLL
-187 IERVLLAEG
+187 IKRVLIAEG

-202 VSHSTAFATVWESLC
+202 VSHSSAFAGVWESLC
-217 GFKPSE
+217 GFRAGKD
-223 EVLWARTLAAEL
+223 VLWARTLAAEL

-258 AVYGRLRTP
+258 AVFGRLRTP

-280 GKGNVRSA
+280 GKGNVRPA
-288 YAPYAFTEELKQ
+288 YAPYVFTEELKQ

-319 VQHFPSVLSRL
+319 IQYFPSVLSRL
-330 DRTGVVST
+330 DRTGVVSR
-338 EQAESIGAVG
+338 EQAEAIGAVG
-348 MAAKCAGICRDTRAS
+348 MAAKCAGLCRDTRAS
-363 HPYGVYGSLDV
+363 HPYGVYDSLKV
-374 QPVVKNT
+374 QPVVKNS

-395 KQSLAIVR
+395 KQSLALVR
-403 SLLEKMPSFDG
+403 ALLDDMPQFNTDRL
-414 ASAGSASGSVRSA
+414 SAGN
-427 SGSVRSA
+427 
-434 GSPAGESFAI
+434 PMPDSFAI
-444 ALTEGWR
+444 SLVEGWR
-451 GEICHCAITGADGE
+451 GEICHCALTDADGN

>member
-1 MPMNNNILHISNGS
+1 MRMNNNILHISNGGCVS
-15 RVKVAEIPVL
+15 VAQIPVL
-25 GYDGFRATTLELMSD
+25 SYGDFRIQTIELLGS
-40 KARHCVSY
+40 KSRHCASY
-48 FAYPCGE
+48 FAYPCSDS
-55 GLRLMMCIA
+55 LRLMMCIA
-64 DDNAHDILVF
+64 DDSAHDILVY
-74 SCDVEKGARLAS
+74 SCNVEQ
-86 AASECLA
+86 AAELDSIVAECLA
-93 LERYE
+93 LERFE
-98 REIHENWG
+98 REIHENWK
-106 LEFEGHPWY
+106 LEFKGHPWY

-160 EDVLHLE
+160 ENVLHLE

-175 GTEHLM
+175 GVEKLM
-181 LEKKRL
+181 LSKKRL

-202 VSHSTAFATVWESLC
+202 VSHSTAFASVWESLC
-217 GFKPSE
+217 GYRPGN

-241 TGDLGAICGD
+241 TGDVGAICGD

-280 GKGNVRSA
+280 GKGNVRPA
-288 YAPYAFTEELKQ
+288 YAPYAFTEELRK
-300 QLLSDLAAYERDFL
+300 QLLSDLASYERDFL
-314 EMCDK
+314 EMSDK
-319 VQHFPSVLSRL
+319 IQHFPSVLSRL
-330 DRTGVVST
+330 DRTGIVST
-338 EQAESIGAVG
+338 EQAEAIGAVG
-348 MAAKCAGICRDTRAS
+348 MAAKCAGVCRDIRAS
-363 HPYGVYGSLDV
+363 HPYGLYSSLNV
-374 QPVVKNT
+374 EPVVKT
-381 GDVLARTELRIDEV
+381 AGDVLARTELRIDEV
-395 KQSLAIVR
+395 KQSMAIVR
-403 SLLEKMPSFDG
+403 TLLEEMPSFNREMKSCGTPEKD
-414 ASAGSASGSVRSA
+414 
-427 SGSVRSA
+427 
-434 GSPAGESFAI
+434 SFTI
-444 ALTEGWR
+444 ALVEGWR
-451 GEICHCAITGADGE
+451 GEICHCAITDANGE
-465 LVAYKI
+465 LAAYKI

>member
-1 MPMNNNILHISNGS
+1 MKDNILHITNGACVS
-15 RVKVAEIPVL
+15 VAEIPVHS
-25 GYDGFRATTLELMSD
+25 YDSFRAAVLELMSD
-40 KARHCVSY
+40 KARHCASY
-48 FAYPCGE
+48 FAYPCGQ
-55 GLRLMMCIA
+55 GLRLLICIA
-64 DDNAHDILVF
+64 DDSAHDILVLA
-74 SCDVEKGARLAS
+74 CDVEKGASLAS
-86 AASECLA
+86 AAAECLA
-93 LERYE
+93 LERFE

-175 GTEHLM
+175 GTESLM
-181 LEKKRL
+181 LRKKRL

-202 VSHSTAFATVWESLC
+202 ISHSTAFAGVWESLC
-217 GFKPSE
+217 GFQPGK
-223 EVLWARTLAAEL
+223 EVLWARTLASEL

-241 TGDLGAICGD
+241 TSDLGAICGD

-280 GKGNVRSA
+280 GKGNVRPA
-288 YAPYAFTEELKQ
+288 YAPYAFTEPLKQ
-300 QLLSDLAAYERDFL
+300 QLLSDLEAYKRDFL
-314 EMCDK
+314 EMSDK
-319 VQHFPSVLSRL
+319 IQHFPSVLSRL
-330 DRTGVVST
+330 ERTGVVST

-348 MAAKCAGICRDTRAS
+348 MAAKCAGVCRDTRAS
-363 HPYGVYGSLDV
+363 HPYGAYASLDI

-381 GDVLARTELRIDEV
+381 GDVLARTELRIDEI

-403 SLLEKMPSFDG
+403 RLLEDVPAFDG
-414 ASAGSASGSVRSA
+414 QM
-427 SGSVRSA
+427 RSA
-434 GSPAGESFAI
+434 GTPMADAFAI
-444 ALTEGWR
+444 SLTEGWR
-451 GEICHCAITGADGE
+451 GEICHCAVTDADGE
-465 LVAYKI
+465 LAAYKI

-478 WMALALAVRGNEISD
+478 WMALALAVRNNEISD

>member
-1 MPMNNNILHISNGS
+1 MNNNILHITNGACVS
-15 RVKVAEIPVL
+15 VSEIPVL
-25 GYDGFRATTLELMSD
+25 GYDSFRATALELMGD
-40 KARHCVSY
+40 KARHCASY
-48 FAYPCGE
+48 FAYPCAG

-64 DDNAHDILVF
+64 DDSAHDILVF
-74 SCDVEKGARLAS
+74 ACDVEKGSVLAS
-86 AASECLA
+86 AAADCLA
-93 LERYE
+93 LERFE

-106 LEFEGHPWY
+106 LEFENHPWY

-175 GTEHLM
+175 GTESLM
-181 LEKKRL
+181 LKKKKL

-196 IAGDTS
+196 VAGDTS
-202 VSHSTAFATVWESLC
+202 VSHSTAFAGTWESLC
-217 GFKPSE
+217 GFTPSE
-223 EVLWARTLAAEL
+223 DVLWARTLAAEL

-280 GKGNVRSA
+280 GKGNVRPA

-300 QLLSDLAAYERDFL
+300 QLLNDLTAYERDFL

-319 VQHFPSVLSRL
+319 IQHFPSVLSRL
-330 DRTGVVST
+330 ERTGVVST

-348 MAAKCAGICRDTRAS
+348 MAAKCAGVCRDTRAS

-374 QPVVKNT
+374 KPVVKNT

-395 KQSLAIVR
+395 KQSMAIVR
-403 SLLEKMPSFDG
+403 ALLEKMPVFDG
-414 ASAGSASGSVRSA
+414 KM
-427 SGSVRSA
+427 RSA
-434 GSPAGESFAI
+434 GSPKANSFAI
-444 ALTEGWR
+444 SLTEGWR
-451 GEICHCAITGADGE
+451 GEICHCAITDDEGE
-465 LVAYKI
+465 LAVYKI